1 MSLIYTTSCSLCTR
15 EFRSRK
21 ALQKHF
27 ESRHPGHEL
36 GRTIMFTSDEKQAR
50 VPVPKSLKGRSGY
63 LEWLANVVEGMNS
76 AHNPNAPGMKM

>member
-1 MSLIYTTSCSLCTR
+1 
-15 EFRSRK
+15 
-21 ALQKHF
+21 
-27 ESRHPGHEL
+27 
-36 GRTIMFTSDEKQAR
+36 MFTSDEKQAR